1 MIRLPYLIL
10 LILGMNALMAGLLHG
25 WVYDALDQYVY
36 EQKELLYKKVLNDS
50 RETFGTATPA
60 QWNSLGDELGF
71 KYATNSMIYARD
83 SKELSPKILEYISD
97 PIAANGLVDPFTP
110 DIYYP
115 LGDKYVFVLGPMV
128 LSTWH
133 LYIIEW
139 ATFLGA
145 ILGSSFVLLLY
156 YLIFQ
161 KHIRKIWTQVN
172 GLREQGESPGE
183 SQLSRSQSAQLND
196 IYQLLT
202 QIKQEQQQLEH
213 NNQTHIQSQRDLLHG
228 VAHEFRS
235 PMARMQFALEMIAG
249 SDAKEQI
256 RLIGKLNHGIEELDD
271 LVKELLSYS
280 RIQHLNNQ
288 LALESV
294 AVSQMIQESI
304 DKVASFYP
312 DIHFQYDSTQGSEI
326 TVDERLIQRALA
338 NILRNAGRFSK
349 TLCQVTVRQTAE
361 SVTINIDD
369 DGDGI
374 PPGKRERIFEPF
386 TRLDPSRSRDSGGS
400 GLGLAI
406 VQSILEQH
414 QGTIK
419 VDDSDLG
426 GACFSLKLPVSPQ
439 GLSST
444 L

>member
-1 MIRLPYLIL
+1 MIRLPALFALI
-10 LILGMNALMAGLLHG
+10 IGMNALMAGLLHG
-25 WVYDALDQYVY
+25 WVYDALDLYVY
-36 EQKELLYKKVLNDS
+36 EQKELLYKQALTDS
-50 RETFGTATPA
+50 REVLGKAAPE
-60 QWNSLGDELGF
+60 QWNTLSDELGI
-71 KYATNSMIYARD
+71 KYITNSMIYALD
-83 SKELSPKILEYISD
+83 DKDLPSKVLEAISD
-97 PIAANGLVDPFTP
+97 PIAANGVVDPFTP

-115 LGDKYVFVLGPMV
+115 LGEQYVFVLGPMI

-139 ATFLGA
+139 ATFLA
-145 ILGSSFVLLLY
+145 AMLGSSLVLVVY
-156 YLIFQ
+156 YLMFQ
-161 KHIRKIWTQVN
+161 KHMIRI
-172 GLREQGESPGE
+172 GGE
-183 SQLSRSQSAQLND
+183 LNALKMAAVIAVD
-196 IYQLLT
+196 ELPVVDTIKTSKPADVYKLLT
-202 QIKQEQQQLEH
+202 QVKHEHEVLEKS
-213 NNQTHIQSQRDLLHG
+213 NYTHIQSQRDLLHG

-249 SDAKEQI
+249 SDPTEQT
-256 RLIGKLNHGIEELDD
+256 RLIGLLNMGIKELDD

-280 RIQHLNNQ
+280 RIQHLNHQ

-294 AVSQMIQESI
+294 AVGQMIQESI

-312 DIHFQYDSTQGSEI
+312 EVDFKYENAMDSNI
-326 TVDERLIQRALA
+326 KVDERLIQRALA

-349 TLCQVTVRQTAE
+349 TLCQVTVRQTPE
-361 SVTINIDD
+361 QLTISIDD

-386 TRLDPSRSRDSGGS
+386 TRLDASRSRDSGGT

-414 QGTIK
+414 DGSVR

-426 GACFSLKLPVSPQ
+426 GACFCLKIPCVE
-439 GLSST
+439 
-444 L
+444 